1 MHTADC
7 LEISA
12 VDSCSQMHVPHSE
25 LYPAGEGLIMSD
37 DLGSIIV
44 QLAAAGDRDAQSL
57 VSYALLVK
65 AQQGDARAQVIVA
78 AAIAEAA
85 RAGTP
90 AAQTILGLAM
100 IKTGDVSEGMDLL
113 AKAGAQGDPVALNV
127 LSRLLENSRKSSSSG
142 CMVFVGLFFV
152 SLIVGVLGAAEISGF
167 I

>member
-1 MHTADC
+1 
-7 LEISA
+7 
-12 VDSCSQMHVPHSE
+12 
-25 LYPAGEGLIMSD
+25 MSD